1 MAHLD
6 WYIRANLKL
15 RHLQLVVTL
24 DELRNVGRVAAYLNV
39 SQPAVSKT
47 LSALERELN
56 MSLFQ
61 RTARGM
67 EPTEHGECLIRHARQ
82 ILGNLSSARDELRDI
97 SEGRVTRVAMGALPS
112 ATVLLIPRFIVRL
125 AAESTDV
132 AVTVREGA
140 MGSLLPS
147 LRAGDLD
154 LTVGILSESLG
165 VEFESEVLYEDR
177 IVAVARHA
185 HPLTYER
192 KLNWNMLAG
201 YPMVLPS
208 EHSLTRGPIDSYLA
222 QHGVST
228 ARRHVE
234 SVSTATNIGVLQFSD
249 SVGFTAGEIAR
260 HFVSLGVLSVL
271 PLNVSNLTMRVGLT
285 WMANRRMTVAYQLVS
300 RLFRETRDEML
311 PEMEAFARS
320 LAR

>member
-125 AAESTDV
+125 EAESTDV

-201 YPMVLPS
+201 YPMVLPP

-285 WMANRRMTVAYQLVS
+285 WMTNRRMTVAYQLVS